1 MPTHQ
6 SNQLITKL
14 QQQTETLLNK
24 AIQEWQM
31 IAPEKFSQQPA
42 EGSWSAKQCIAHLNM
57 YGDYYLPAIEAA
69 ILKAKQQRATA
80 AEQFTPGR
88 LGNYFTNMMLPGT
101 NEKPAKKMKAM
112 KHYISLNN
120 EDSNK
125 VIAAFIDQQEKLLQL
140 LEDATAIN
148 LSTTK
153 VAISIAR
160 FIRLKLG
167 DVFMFLIAHN
177 YRHVL
182 QAESALKASGVTVNE
197 NHIAEV
203 SFAVA

>member
-1 MPTHQ
+1 MPTYQ

-42 EGSWSAKQCIAHLNM
+42 EGSWSAKQCIVHLNI

-69 ILKAKQQRATA
+69 ILKAKQHTA
-80 AEQFTPGR
+80 KKQFTSGW
-88 LGNYFTNMMLPGT
+88 LGNYFTNMMQPGT
-101 NEKPAKKMKAM
+101 NEKPTKKMKAM
-112 KHYISLNN
+112 KNYISLND
-120 EDSNK
+120 EDSDK
-125 VIAAFIDQQEKLLQL
+125 VIATFIDQQEKLLQL
-140 LEDATAIN
+140 LEYAKNIDLNNA
-148 LSTTK
+148 K
-153 VAISIAR
+153 VAISIAK
-160 FIRLKLG
+160 FIKLKLG

-182 QAESALKASGVTVNE
+182 QAESALNASGVTVTE

-203 SFAVA
+203 SFAF

>member
-6 SNQLITKL
+6 SNQLLTKL
-14 QQQTETLLNK
+14 QHQAEVLLNK

-42 EGSWSAKQCIAHLNM
+42 EDSWSAKQCIAHLNM

-69 ILKAKQQRATA
+69 ILKAKQHTA
-80 AEQFTPGR
+80 KKQFTSGW

-112 KHYISLNN
+112 KNYISLNN
-120 EDSNK
+120 EDSDK
-125 VIAAFIDQQEKLLQL
+125 VIATFIDQQEKLLQL
-140 LEDATAIN
+140 LQYAKNIDLNNA
-148 LSTTK
+148 K
-153 VAISIAR
+153 VAISIAK
-160 FIRLKLG
+160 FIKLKLG
-167 DVFMFLIAHN
+167 DVLMFLIAHN

-182 QAESALKASGVTVNE
+182 QAESALKASGVTVTE
-197 NHIAEV
+197 NHITEI
-203 SFAVA
+203 SFAF

>member
-24 AIQEWQM
+24 AVQEWQM

-69 ILKAKQQRATA
+69 ILKAKQQKSTA
-80 AEQFTPGR
+80 AERFTPGW
-88 LGNYFTNMMLPGT
+88 LGNYFTNMMLQGT

-112 KHYISLNN
+112 KNYISLND
-120 EDSNK
+120 EDGDK
-125 VIAAFIDQQEKLLQL
+125 VIATFIDQQETLLQL
-140 LEDATAIN
+140 LEYAKNIDLNNA
-148 LSTTK
+148 K
-153 VAISIAR
+153 VAISIAK
-160 FIRLKLG
+160 FIKLKLG
-167 DVFMFLIAHN
+167 DVYMFLIAHN
-177 YRHVL
+177 YRHVQ
-182 QAESALKASGVTVNE
+182 QAERALKAAGIKVQE
-197 NHIAEV
+197 KYIPEI
-203 SFAVA
+203 SFAV

>member
-24 AIQEWQM
+24 AVQEWQM

-69 ILKAKQQRATA
+69 ILKAKQQKSTA
-80 AEQFTPGR
+80 AERFTPGW
-88 LGNYFTNMMLPGT
+88 LGNYFTNMMLQGT

-112 KHYISLNN
+112 KNYISLND
-120 EDSNK
+120 EDGDK
-125 VIAAFIDQQEKLLQL
+125 VIATFIDQQETLLQL
-140 LEDATAIN
+140 LEYAKNIDLNNA
-148 LSTTK
+148 K
-153 VAISIAR
+153 VAISIAK
-160 FIRLKLG
+160 FIKLKLG
-167 DVFMFLIAHN
+167 DVLMFLIAHN

-182 QAESALKASGVTVNE
+182 QAESALKASGVTVTE
-197 NHIAEV
+197 NHITEI
-203 SFAVA
+203 SFAF

>member
-6 SNQLITKL
+6 SNQLLTKL
-14 QQQTETLLNK
+14 QHQAEVLLNK

-42 EGSWSAKQCIAHLNM
+42 EDSWSAKQCIAHLNM

-69 ILKAKQQRATA
+69 ILKAKQHTA
-80 AEQFTPGR
+80 KKQFTSGW

-112 KHYISLNN
+112 KNYISLNN
-120 EDSNK
+120 EDSDK
-125 VIAAFIDQQEKLLQL
+125 VIATFIDQQEKLLQL
-140 LEDATAIN
+140 LQYAKNIDLNNA
-148 LSTTK
+148 K
-153 VAISIAR
+153 VAISMAK
-160 FIRLKLG
+160 FIKLKLG
-167 DVFMFLIAHN
+167 DVLMFLIAHN

-182 QAESALKASGVTVNE
+182 QAESALKASGVTVTE
-197 NHIAEV
+197 NHITEI
-203 SFAVA
+203 SFAF

>member
-69 ILKAKQQRATA
+69 ILKAKQQKSRASV
-80 AEQFTPGR
+80 QFPSGW

-101 NEKPAKKMKAM
+101 NEKPTKKMKAM
-112 KHYISLNN
+112 KHYISLND
-120 EDSNK
+120 EDSDK

-140 LEDATAIN
+140 LEDATVVN

-153 VAISIAR
+153 VAISIAK
-160 FIRLKLG
+160 FIKLKLG

-182 QAESALKASGVTVNE
+182 QAESALNASGVTVTE

-203 SFAVA
+203 SFAF

>member
-14 QQQTETLLNK
+14 QEQTETLLNK

-42 EGSWSAKQCIAHLNM
+42 EASWSAKQCIAHLNM

-69 ILKAKQQRATA
+69 ILKAKQHTA
-80 AEQFTPGR
+80 KKQFTSGW
-88 LGNYFTNMMLPGT
+88 LGNYFTNMMQPGT
-101 NEKPAKKMKAM
+101 NEKPTKKMKAM
-112 KHYISLNN
+112 KNYISLND
-120 EDSNK
+120 EDSDK
-125 VIAAFIDQQEKLLQL
+125 VISTFIDQQEKLLQL
-140 LEDATAIN
+140 LEVATKIN

-160 FIRLKLG
+160 FIKLKLG
-167 DVFMFLIAHN
+167 DLLMFLIAHN

-203 SFAVA
+203 SFAAR

>member
-1 MPTHQ
+1 MPTYQ

-42 EGSWSAKQCIAHLNM
+42 ENSWSAKQCIAHLNM

-69 ILKAKQQRATA
+69 ILKAKEQKTTA
-80 AEQFTPGR
+80 PKEFTSGW
-88 LGNYFTNMMLPGT
+88 LGDYFTNMMLPGT
-101 NEKPAKKMKAM
+101 NERPPKKMKAM

-120 EDSNK
+120 EDSDK
-125 VIAAFIDQQEKLLQL
+125 VIATFIDQQEKLLQL
-140 LEDATAIN
+140 LEDATVVN
-148 LSTTK
+148 MSTTK
-153 VAISIAR
+153 VAISIAK
-160 FIRLKLG
+160 FIKLKLG

-182 QAESALKASGVTVNE
+182 QAETALKASGVTVTE
-197 NHIAEV
+197 NHIAEI
-203 SFAVA
+203 SFAF

>member
-24 AIQEWQM
+24 AVQEWQM

-69 ILKAKQQRATA
+69 ILKAKQQKSTA
-80 AEQFTPGR
+80 AERFTPGW
-88 LGNYFTNMMLPGT
+88 LGNYFTNMMLQGT

-112 KHYISLNN
+112 KNYISLND
-120 EDSNK
+120 EDGDK
-125 VIAAFIDQQEKLLQL
+125 VIATFIDQQETLLQL
-140 LEDATAIN
+140 LEYAKNIDLNNA
-148 LSTTK
+148 K
-153 VAISIAR
+153 VAISIAK
-160 FIRLKLG
+160 FIKLKLG
-167 DVFMFLIAHN
+167 DVYMFLIAHN

-182 QAESALKASGVTVNE
+182 QAESALKASGVTVTE
-197 NHIAEV
+197 NHITEI
-203 SFAVA
+203 SFAF